1 MVVKLLIALVL
12 LVQLALADNLKVWIQ
27 PLGSTETIL
36 RGVISYDPEDV
47 KDVSYE
53 RTKQTV
59 DVTGKACVGI
69 EFVGGGFKCMAL
81 GSLNSTANDRI
92 VVHLNED
99 NTVRNLDYSVDDTDT
114 VQVIKR
120 DVKGPVPGMKEPI
133 KLVDNEV
140 PQEEAPK
147 SFLQKYWMYI
157 VPVVLML
164 MVSGGADPNQQR

>member
-1 MVVKLLIALVL
+1 MVVKLLIAFTIL
-12 LVQLALADNLKVWIQ
+12 LQIAFADNLKVLIQ

-47 KDVSYE
+47 GDVTYE

-59 DVTGKACVGI
+59 SGKACVGI
-69 EFVGGGFKCMAL
+69 ELSGKDFKCMAL
-81 GSLNSTANDRI
+81 GNLNNTASDKI
-92 VVHLNED
+92 VVYLNKD
-99 NTVRNLDYSVDDTDT
+99 NSVRNLDYSVDDTDN
-114 VQVIKR
+114 VQVIRR
-120 DVKGPVPGMKEPI
+120 DAKGPVPGMKEPI

-140 PQEEAPK
+140 PQEEPPK
-147 SFLQKYWMYI
+147 TFIQKYWMYI

>member
-12 LVQLALADNLKVWIQ
+12 LIQVALASNLKVLLQ

-47 KDVSYE
+47 KDVTYE
-53 RTKQTV
+53 RTKNTA

-69 EFVGGGFKCMAL
+69 ELPGGDFKCMAL
-81 GSLNSTANDRI
+81 GNLNNTACDRI

-99 NTVRNLDYSVDDTDT
+99 NTVRNIDYSVDGIDS

-120 DVKGPVPGMKEPI
+120 VSKGPVPGMKEPI